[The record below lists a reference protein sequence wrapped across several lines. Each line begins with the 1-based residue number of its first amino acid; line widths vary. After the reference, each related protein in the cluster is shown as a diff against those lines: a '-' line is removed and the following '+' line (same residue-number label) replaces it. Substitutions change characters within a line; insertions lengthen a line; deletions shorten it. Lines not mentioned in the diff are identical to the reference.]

1 MKGKTMLNLFK
12 NKTTK
17 ETKVKAK
24 TIFQK
29 IDINS
34 SFENM
39 TNTWDKLDQYN
50 KRSHK
55 GFMESLEYELAIGS
69 NMAKIEE
76 AVKNSKNKNKA
87 KHDLYSKCGYGK
99 HTTNEKNQSKFL
111 YCEERFTSQDSARKF
126 LNLRKLAFQH
136 STLFIKYC
144 KDIEATSFQF
154 TFIKFNNEILKP
166 MKNENNEGKQASHS
180 RKTNKQAKTNK
191 KENVKSKA
199 SFDSQKMLDKI
210 VSNKA
215 YKDLSHEELSKQC
228 LVLLEVMF
236 AENGMEF
243 NKLITN
249 DKTKDT
255 ILKALKIA

>member
-39 TNTWDKLDQYN
+39 ANTWQKLDLYN
-50 KRSHK
+50 KNTHES
-55 GFMESLEYELAIGS
+55 FMDSLQYELAIGS

-126 LNLRKLAFQH
+126 LNVRKLAFQN
-136 STLFIKYC
+136 SNLFIQYC
-144 KDIEATSFQF
+144 KKNKSTSFQYA
-154 TFIKFNNEILKP
+154 FILFNNEVLKP
-166 MKNENNEGKQASHS
+166 IKNENNEGKQASHS
-180 RKTNKQAKTNK
+180 RKTTKQSKTNK
-191 KENVKSKA
+191 KEASKNEVK
-199 SFDSQKMLDKI
+199 FDSQKMLNKI

-215 YKDLSHEELSKQC
+215 YKQLSHEELSKQC
-228 LVLLEVMF
+228 LVLLEVIF

-243 NKLITN
+243 SKLMTN
-249 DKTKDT
+249 DKTKST